1 MDGIFDTPKPVAL
14 LKYLLRLV
22 VEKNDRVLD
31 FFAGSGSFGQAV
43 MELNIEDKL
52 DLVFDLVQLDVPVDE
67 NTESYNV
74 CKTLGVEP
82 SIDKIL
88 VYRLNKFC
96 EINNLKKEF
105 YVKKIN

>member
-43 MELNIEDKL
+43 LELNKEDGLNIE
-52 DLVFDLVQLDVPVDE
+52 VDLVQLNVEVDS
-67 NTESYNV
+67 NTESYKV
-74 CKTLGVEP
+74 CEELGIEQ
-82 SIDKIL
+82 SIDNIL
-88 VYRLNKFC
+88 IYRLNKFC
-96 EINNLKKEF
+96 EINNLEKGF
-105 YVKKIN
+105 YVKRLC